1 VDEDTD
7 QLTVTPDE
15 VKLPDAPMKEMKV
28 VRYARPTETASKVI
42 VPLAHSDIMYCA
54 VQVLRAGGANNLHS
68 HTGMDG
74 LWLVLRGRA
83 RFYGAEQKL
92 VGEFGPFEGVFVPRN
107 VAYWFESVGD
117 EPLELLQ
124 AESIDR
130 RGRNRRIDY
139 EPRKKSA
146 VEHKV
151 VRAAR

>member
-1 VDEDTD
+1 VAEDPD

-15 VKLPDAPMKEMKV
+15 VKLPDEPMKEMKV
-28 VRYARPTETASKVI
+28 VRYVRPTETTPKVI
-42 VPLAHSDIMYCA
+42 VPLAHSDIMYCG
-54 VQVLRAGGANNLHS
+54 VQVLRDGGANNLHS

-83 RFYGAEQKL
+83 RFYGEGQKL
-92 VGEFGPFEGVFVPRN
+92 VGEFGQFEGVFVPRN

-146 VEHKV
+146 VEHTV